1 MQWKSGRWPGMIG
14 QRGAAYQHIYTS
26 WQYLTHSEDLTP
38 NQQHCPHL
46 WIAVQWFEYCGISIF
61 TFASI
66 YVKWGKSTEKSVFE
80 KLEWEDFN
88 NRWPPDCDSG
98 HAPWSGSGVRLTS
111 ACGAPSLVRLWPLWP
126 VMRTNCQEDH
136 QHSLTGSCSAFTT
149 FIIRCLSL
157 AHWSHE
163 AHTSVSHSQEV
174 FAVQPFLARHN
185 GFPSRG
191 AGLGPVCVE

>member
-1 MQWKSGRWPGMIG
+1 MKIWPLAGDDWPA
-14 QRGAAYQHIYTS
+14 RGCIPTYLHIMTVSHTFWGHPSKPATLSAYVNCGPVIWILWHFYLDFCIHLK
-26 WQYLTHSEDLTP
+26 WQ
-38 NQQHCPHL
+38 
-46 WIAVQWFEYCGISIF
+46 G
-61 TFASI
+61 
-66 YVKWGKSTEKSVFE
+66 GKSTEKSVFE

-174 FAVQPFLARHN
+174 FAVQPFLERHN